1 LFLSYIRFAIAT
13 YSVTKK
19 QLSNTEMKAKQ
30 IIELFVSTIILVI
43 LFYWLL
49 NIIDHHAVPR
59 QLTLPIVFI
68 IADIV
73 FLAVFFVK
81 LIKPDKQQHNL

>member
-1 LFLSYIRFAIAT
+1 
-13 YSVTKK
+13 
-19 QLSNTEMKAKQ
+19 MKAKQ

-73 FLAVFFVK
+73 FLVK